1 MEAISIPF
9 HMRYGSM
16 ICSKRLQSD
25 RPHKRL
31 SLLALVFIPNKI
43 SERQTGPFNLIYFG
57 SNPIEVSVLVLL
69 LSVLPSSNGFGACE
83 QCGCG
88 RRATAALSIEAE
100 VCGHC

>member
-1 MEAISIPF
+1 MQYS
-9 HMRYGSM
+9 
-16 ICSKRLQSD
+16 
-25 RPHKRL
+25 
-31 SLLALVFIPNKI
+31 NKT
-43 SERQTGPFNLIYFG
+43 SERRTGLFNRIYFG